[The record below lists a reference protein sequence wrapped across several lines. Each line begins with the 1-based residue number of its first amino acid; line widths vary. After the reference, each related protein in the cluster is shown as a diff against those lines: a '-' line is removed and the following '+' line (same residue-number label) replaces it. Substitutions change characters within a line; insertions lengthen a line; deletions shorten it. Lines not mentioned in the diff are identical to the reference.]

1 MELFSKWSS
10 EPINLERGLQYS
22 HAVLDVTL
30 EGQFKCIRGYGGFC
44 LKYIK
49 VQPGQ
54 LSLDIYKDPQAF
66 ASFLSYLRARN
77 VHCGRMLAHCSL
89 AKKINDFL
97 AASEATP
104 EVDKAHGRDMAT
116 WLAKLEI
123 QLRAVVPEA
132 TPAKMQ
138 SGHTVLAWA
147 RDVCIMAIAAAEDS
161 VRLHGTL
168 THKVAQQVHDALL
181 VSLVTGAHTPPLR
194 LGHIKSWLHPSEVAK
209 FGCRQQGC
217 QRENCLG
224 NHLELVVDPVGKQA
238 VAEEDAWMDH
248 RGLMRGF
255 SYRNTRIKAHMEH
268 GKTQRMNNFTR
279 VSYILPDGDLTK
291 LFLLHIKQGHA
302 LLVLEQPY
310 KTRTLIVG
318 KRGADI
324 SHNNSLFTHLWN
336 DIMHKCPIRKAYKL
350 ETFPPNDARTM
361 FVETYTSDTG
371 NAPEF
376 WDGAAV
382 VGNSVQQWGASYNP
396 SKRSRLAQQAV
407 DAHQAYAQNA
417 LAISQ

>member
-1 MELFSKWSS
+1 MTVGKWLRQACAPPAYLKLARS
-10 EPINLERGLQYS
+10 RGIQRIR
-22 HAVLDVTL
+22 VFLD
-30 EGQFKCIRGYGGFC
+30 
-44 LKYIK
+44 
-49 VQPGQ
+49 
-54 LSLDIYKDPQAF
+54 S
-66 ASFLSYLRARN
+66 
-77 VHCGRMLAHCSL
+77 
-89 AKKINDFL
+89 
-97 AASEATP
+97 
-104 EVDKAHGRDMAT
+104 
-116 WLAKLEI
+116 
-123 QLRAVVPEA
+123 
-132 TPAKMQ
+132 
-138 SGHTVLAWA
+138 
-147 RDVCIMAIAAAEDS
+147 
-161 VRLHGTL
+161 
-168 THKVAQQVHDALL
+168 
-181 VSLVTGAHTPPLR
+181 
-194 LGHIKSWLHPSEVAK
+194 
-209 FGCRQQGC
+209 
-217 QRENCLG
+217 
-224 NHLELVVDPVGKQA
+224 ELVVDQVGKQA

-382 VGNSVQQWGASYNP
+382 VMGNSVQQWGASYNP